1 MKIKEEIKG
10 SFELLSLLL
19 GGVLIAFV
27 LIFVGAA
34 GFKLLFI
41 YLRWL
46 FGL

>member
-10 SFELLSLLL
+10 FFEFLSLLL
-19 GGVLIAFV
+19 GSALIAFV
-27 LIFVGAA
+27 FIVIGAA

>member
-10 SFELLSLLL
+10 FFEFLSLLL

-34 GFKLLFI
+34 GLKLLFI